1 MDAIQEK
8 KAWRVNGFIMVFIL
22 LLVIASDILMLLYLT
37 QTQDHTILWVFIPTN
52 VLIGL
57 IAAGYMIVHPNEAK
71 VLILFGKYSGTIKEA
86 GFWWIIPFNMRK
98 TISLKIHNFNSEKI
112 KVNDLLGNPIEIAAV
127 IVWRVTDSAKAT
139 FDVENYQQ
147 FVNIQCETAIRSLAT
162 QYPYDTH
169 EDNKAS
175 LRGSQLEISENLRSQ
190 VHTRLEIAG
199 VEVSESRI
207 SHLAYAPEIAQVMLR
222 RQQAEAIISAR
233 QRIVEGAVGMVESAL
248 TLLNEKGIFTLDQ
261 EKKAAMANNLLVALV
276 SDHETSPIVNVGTLY
291 S

>member
-1 MDAIQEK
+1 MDTIQEK
-8 KAWRVNGFIMVFIL
+8 KAWTVNGF
-22 LLVIASDILMLLYLT
+22 LMLL
-37 QTQDHTILWVFIPTN
+37 
-52 VLIGL
+52 VLIILIGIDIFTLYKVIVTYEAGL
-57 IAAGYMIVHPNEAK
+57 LIIFFPVLVLILIFMVGFMIVHPNEAK
-71 VLILFGKYSGTIKEA
+71 VLVFFGKYAGTVKA
-86 GFWWIIPFNMRK
+86 SGFWWINPFTVRK
-98 TISLKIHNFNSEKI
+98 VVSLKIHNFNSEKI

-127 IVWRVTDSAKAT
+127 IVWRVTDSAKAS

-169 EDNKAS
+169 EENRAS
-175 LRGSQLEISENLRSQ
+175 LRGSQQEVSENLRSQ